1 MPTSAS
7 TGTEQLSTAGKT
19 KTKAPAAKDLDVKD
33 EAVANTELV
42 DNAGTDRNTP
52 DGAPVVT
59 SEADVVGGVRVD
71 LPPSAPASES
81 VDVPATQGGTVQV
94 ARPDGTFANVNTDD
108 EDWEEHAEAIRK
120 GERNF

>member
-7 TGTEQLSTAGKT
+7 TGTGQVSTAGKT
-19 KTKAPAAKDLDVKD
+19 AKPKAKDLDVKD

-42 DNAGTDRNTP
+42 DNAGSDRNTP

-71 LPPSAPASES
+71 LPPSAPASDS
-81 VDVPATQGGTVQV
+81 VDVPSTQGGTVQV

-108 EDWEEHAEAIRK
+108 EDWEDHAEAIRK